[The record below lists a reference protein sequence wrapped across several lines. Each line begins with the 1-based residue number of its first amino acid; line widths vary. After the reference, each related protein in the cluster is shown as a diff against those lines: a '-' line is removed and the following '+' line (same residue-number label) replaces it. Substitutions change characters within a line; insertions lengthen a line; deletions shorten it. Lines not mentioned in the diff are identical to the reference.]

1 MPTYDFECPSCSS
14 KFEKRRSFSDTSQ
27 VACPECGAD
36 AEQLFSAVPIIF
48 KGSGFYVTDHRG
60 NHGHSEPAESSDDSA
75 KAGPEAEKPKA
86 DTRDEPAESKPKAD
100 KTEESS

>member
-27 VACPECGAD
+27 VPCPECGTD
-36 AEQLFSAVPIIF
+36 AEQLFSPVPIIF

-60 NHGHSEPAESSDDSA
+60 NHGHSEPAESSEDSP
-75 KAGPEAEKPKA
+75 KTSPEA
-86 DTRDEPAESKPKAD
+86 DKPKAD
-100 KTEESS
+100 KTEKTDKAKESS